1 MDDERLALLHEFEQ
15 ADEAIA
21 VDIVEVDELLE
32 AVESLRTGAL
42 ELESFFASL
51 PTERAAAA
59 AAVDDAEHVLAEAE
73 TAVQKAAAELAN
85 AEAGKNEERLAD
97 ARRFE
102 LRARDSL
109 HMAERAAT
117 ASQERVAQL
126 DDQAAAAER
135 NAAAVHTGAA
145 ELSAVL
151 VGRPRVT
158 GDAVAD
164 PGPGPGGVA
173 EWGTRARAALLVA
186 RSQLVTERDAVVRQA
201 NELGTALLGEVL
213 PPLGAAAVA
222 RRVEQALL

>member
-1 MDDERLALLHEFEQ
+1 MDDERLALLHELEQ

-21 VDIVEVDELLE
+21 VELVEVDELLE

-59 AAVDDAEHVLAEAE
+59 AAVDDAEHALAEAE
-73 TAVQKAAAELAN
+73 TAVQKAAAELAS

-117 ASQERVAQL
+117 ASRERVAQL

-135 NAAAVHTGAA
+135 KTAVVENRRGRALGCARRSAAVDRRGRRRPGTG
-145 ELSAVL
+145 SRRRRG
-151 VGRPRVT
+151 VGHPR
-158 GDAVAD
+158 AS
-164 PGPGPGGVA
+164 
-173 EWGTRARAALLVA
+173 RAARCPEPA
-186 RSQLVTERDAVVRQA
+186 RDRA
-201 NELGTALLGEVL
+201 
-213 PPLGAAAVA
+213 
-222 RRVEQALL
+222 